1 MSLFPQGTLAKYY
14 VILHAWLC
22 DTTTQLHYDIQNEG
36 YLHMLGKYSV
46 KPRMFVCC
54 DFAENVYVMKKSS
67 QSSLKSCH
75 MSRVPCKRMI
85 CRVVESSE

>member
-14 VILHAWLC
+14 AWLC

-54 DFAENVYVMKKSS
+54 DFAENVYVMKKMLSEFFKKLS
-67 QSSLKSCH
+67 HVKSTMQKNEMQSSGK
-75 MSRVPCKRMI
+75 
-85 CRVVESSE
+85 